1 MKFKL
6 SKKKIRLL
14 ILVGIACAILAYVK
28 RPWFHKL
35 QLESVHYIC
44 YSTATEAQTQQ
55 ILHVVEALY
64 KSYTSFFPD
73 LMIHKKDK
81 LKLKLYKDRDEFK
94 SYNLETGWAEA
105 FYKKP
110 YCHQYYSEDEVNPY
124 HWMIHEATH
133 QLNAEVAKWQLEKWL
148 DEGIA
153 EYFSTSI
160 LENDRLVLGKIDRN
174 TYPIWWLSSLNLSGD
189 LKNDIQATKIIPL
202 KIIITDSGGPD
213 INKYFNLYYIHW
225 WSLTHFLIHYENG
238 RYKAGFFGL
247 VKDGGTLKAFE
258 KQIGPVH
265 EIQAKWYP
273 YLQNFAKTL

>member
-1 MKFKL
+1 
-6 SKKKIRLL
+6 L
-14 ILVGIACAILAYVK
+14 ILVGIAFTIFAYVK
-28 RPWFHKL
+28 RPWFHQL

-55 ILHVVEALY
+55 ILNLAEMLY
-64 KSYTSFFPD
+64 KSYTSFFPN
-73 LMIHKKDK
+73 LKIHKKDK

-94 SYNLETGWAEA
+94 SYNLTSGWAEA

-133 QLNAEVAKWQLEKWL
+133 QLNAEVAHWRLEKWL

-153 EYFSTSI
+153 EYFSTSTI
-160 LENDRLVLGKIDRN
+160 QNNRLIPGKIDRN
-174 TYPIWWLSSLNLSGD
+174 TYPIWWLGSMNLSGD
-189 LKNDIQATKIIPL
+189 LEKDIKATKIIPL
-202 KIIITDSGGPD
+202 NTIITDSGGPH

-238 RYKAGFFGL
+238 RYKGRFLNL
-247 VKDGGTLKAFE
+247 VKDGGKLETFE
-258 KQIGPVH
+258 KHIGPVH
-265 EIQAKWYP
+265 EIQVQWYP